1 MLKRDSLLKGWD
13 LELDKDSENYKKMK
27 ALLQEF
33 EKEYIRQ
40 KQQPK
45 IYSFPFIQYTFH
57 PGPSAPLI

>member
-40 KQQPK
+40 KRQPK
-45 IYSFPFIQYTFH
+45 IYSFPFIQYVFH
-57 PGPSAPLI
+57 PGPSVPLI